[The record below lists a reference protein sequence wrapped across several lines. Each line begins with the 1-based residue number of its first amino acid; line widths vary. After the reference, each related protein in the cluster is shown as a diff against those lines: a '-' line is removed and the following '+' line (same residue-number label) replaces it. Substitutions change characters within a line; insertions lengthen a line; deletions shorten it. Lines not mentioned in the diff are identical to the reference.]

1 MGFVSSTILT
11 VNCFALVKPESNP
24 PSVLLVAAKYV
35 QGAAN
40 DDWVTEWRASG
51 KKKVTV
57 EPLDAVMLAGW
68 NVSVFEKATSTLK
81 WPEVSAGAEGA
92 AADAAVVADEA
103 GADEAGAA
111 ELDED
116 ESPPPYPY

>member
-1 MGFVSSTILT
+1 LAF
-11 VNCFALVKPESNP
+11 VKPESNP
-24 PSVLLVAAKYV
+24 PSVLLVAARYV

-40 DDWVTEWRASG
+40 GDWVTEWEIGPAG

-68 NVSVFEKATSTLK
+68 NVSVFEKATSMLK
-81 WPEVSAGAEGA
+81 WPGVSGGADGA
-92 AADAAVVADEA
+92 APDAAVV
-103 GADEAGAA
+103 ADEAGAA